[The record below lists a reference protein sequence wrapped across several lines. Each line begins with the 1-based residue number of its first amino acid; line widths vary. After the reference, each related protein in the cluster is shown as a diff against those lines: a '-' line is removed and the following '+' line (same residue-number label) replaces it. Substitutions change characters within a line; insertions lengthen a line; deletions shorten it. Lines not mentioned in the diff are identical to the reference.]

1 MAVTFGTARRGLGRA
16 AAPPSPTP
24 LLAVPNL
31 TAHPSTTSVPSEMCK
46 VSAREMNVKIIL
58 KQVTSVDIQ
67 TMDWSALASAGR
79 LVLCVL

>member
-1 MAVTFGTARRGLGRA
+1 
-16 AAPPSPTP
+16 
-24 LLAVPNL
+24 
-31 TAHPSTTSVPSEMCK
+31 MCK